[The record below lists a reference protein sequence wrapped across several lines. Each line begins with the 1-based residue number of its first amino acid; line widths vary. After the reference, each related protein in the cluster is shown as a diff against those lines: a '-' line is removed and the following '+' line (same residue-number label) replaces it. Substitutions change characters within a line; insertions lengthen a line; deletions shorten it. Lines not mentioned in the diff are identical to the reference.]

1 MNRQDSNIVTQAEVD
16 HYIALATE
24 YRNQYIKEQFSQLVK
39 NIKERFHG
47 MTARVS
53 TSHRYPG
60 HIRVASRRVQ
70 CSGRPVR

>member
-1 MNRQDSNIVTQAEVD
+1 MNQQDSNIVTEAEVD

-53 TSHRYPG
+53 TSH
-60 HIRVASRRVQ
+60 
-70 CSGRPVR
+70 